1 MVTSCNM
8 KLASYPLSV
17 NSEAL
22 FSPSCNKS
30 LMTTFAPAAHMA
42 SEIAPPIP
50 LAPPEINAIL
60 SVRLAKV
67 RPS

>member
-1 MVTSCNM
+1 
-8 KLASYPLSV
+8 
-17 NSEAL
+17 
-22 FSPSCNKS
+22 
-30 LMTTFAPAAHMA
+30 MTTFAPAAHMA